1 MQEKEKEKKGEP
13 GPMHPETGKTGGQGD
28 VGKTGGQPDW
38 EKKDKDKAGERPTE
52 VPR

>member
-13 GPMHPETGKTGGQGD
+13 GPMHPET
-28 VGKTGGQPDW
+28 GKTGGQPDW